1 MQFDALQA
9 GSMVLRMTWISTDD
23 FGFLHLPISILFL
36 DFLAEWLRADSS
48 IIEHTVE
55 QIVPSLNIQAG
66 RQELKKKEGWRID

>member
-48 IIEHTVE
+48 IAEHTVE
-55 QIVPSLNIQAG
+55 PVYFL
-66 RQELKKKEGWRID
+66 D